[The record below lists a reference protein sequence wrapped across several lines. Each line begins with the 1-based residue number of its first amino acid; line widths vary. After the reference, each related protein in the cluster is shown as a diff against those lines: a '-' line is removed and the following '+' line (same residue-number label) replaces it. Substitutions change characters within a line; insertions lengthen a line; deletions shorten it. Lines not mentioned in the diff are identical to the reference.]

1 MTTAVVVQNRSGTR
15 RVPALNMECDDRE
28 IPESP
33 VVGGSADYWIAGVGI
48 FEGVAA
54 LLANDGTLAPGYEVG
69 VTGTVAL
76 AAGRGQFIC
85 ILSPNE
91 ATAPAVWLAASL
103 ADLAV
108 TATGKVG
115 VFKKRPGQLQVQ
127 GDGWEI
133 VLHRVEGLD
142 RSIGQRVYG
151 QEKSLLSA
159 LTSSG

>member
-1 MTTAVVVQNRSGTR
+1 
-15 RVPALNMECDDRE
+15 MECDDRE

-33 VVGGSADYWIAGVGI
+33 VVGASADYWIAGVGI

-76 AAGRGQFIC
+76 AVGRNQFIC

-91 ATAPAVWLAASL
+91 ATAPSMWLATSL
-103 ADLAV
+103 ADLGI

-115 VFKKRPGQLQVQ
+115 VFKKRPQHIQVSC
-127 GDGWEI
+127 DGWSL
-133 VLHRVEGLD
+133 VLGQVSSVD
-142 RSIGQRVYG
+142 REAGFRQG
-151 QEKSLLSA
+151 GKEASLLSV
-159 LTSSG
+159 LTSSSGKSTY